1 MFASFFRFELRYW
14 LFSMMVYVFLAI
26 IGLLAFA
33 ATSSDNVQVGGS
45 LENAF
50 RNSPFTIQMMYA
62 AMSII
67 SVVMTAAFANG
78 AASRDF
84 MYNTNQLLFTKPIDK
99 FSYIMGR
106 YWGSAL
112 VAIVPMLGVS
122 IGILLAKHMPWV
134 EPEDWGPV
142 SWPAHFWGLAVSA
155 IPNAII
161 MSALIFAVAV
171 YTRSTIAAFIA
182 AILLI
187 VGSSVASALT
197 ANLDN
202 QAIAAMVDPFGTTAM
217 ESVTRYWTV
226 NDRNTQVITLSGLVL
241 ANRVLW
247 LAVSMGVLALAYW
260 RFSFTEKQ
268 RSGKRKVEDAKEVS
282 VEALAIPHVGFHS
295 GIGARFTQLRSQVKV
310 DFFETIKSNV
320 FIVLMMVTLLNVS
333 VALTLS
339 DSAGFGL
346 KALPVTYNMI
356 DLIRG
361 SMYAF
366 LICIIAFYTGVMVWK
381 ERDAKL
387 DEVYDA
393 LPQSTWTI
401 FLGKLIAMMLIVAIV
416 LSIGIL
422 TGMTVQAFKGYT
434 RFQLGLY
441 ATEILV
447 LDLLSMFFLVLLSMV
462 AHVISPNK
470 YIGYFLFIILVICN
484 SFGWSLLEVST
495 RMVRYGSTPG
505 YTYSDMFRFAPYQLT
520 LWAFSIYWLLFAGL
534 VAIGC
539 ILYWQRGRETSV
551 VRRLRGAVANFRGGI
566 AGWGTAIAVL
576 WIGTGGWV
584 YYNTMVRNELLGS
597 AELELRSARY
607 EKEFKEEHKSKAQP
621 SVVKVNYNIDV
632 YPERRAIKFIG
643 DQVIAN
649 KTEDSIDELYLNFAN
664 GFETEVEIEN
674 ATLQESF
681 EDYNY
686 YIYKFDP
693 PMEPEQELNMKYTVT
708 FEPEGFENSVSRTD
722 IVQNGTFFN
731 NTIAPQIGYS
741 TGKELSDRGDRKDHD
756 LPENQDLMPLLDPS
770 DAKNRKQTYIAGVNQ
785 WVEVETIISTTNDYA
800 VAPGSLQKRWEED
813 GRNYFHYKVDHPSL
827 NFYSFISADYKV
839 AINQW
844 KGVDIEVY
852 YHPEHEWNVDNML
865 RSIRDSLEYYTENFG
880 PYYHKQA
887 RIIEFPRIATFA
899 QAFPGTMPY
908 SEGIGFIADIGEKD
922 DIDMVYY
929 VVAHEMA
936 HQWWAHQV
944 IGANMQG
951 STLLSETLSQ
961 YSALMVMEKQFGRD
975 MMRKFLQY
983 EMDSYLRSR
992 GGERLK
998 ERPLV
1003 SVEASQGYIHY
1014 RKGSCAMYY
1023 LKEMIGEDKINGVL
1037 RDLIEEFG
1045 YKTAPF
1051 PTSLDL
1057 VERLREVTPEDLRY
1071 MLKDLFEEITLFANR
1086 TEKATYEELEDG
1098 TYKIH
1103 LDVVCEKFRADEKGK
1118 ETTVDVDDWIEIG
1131 AFAKPEDGN
1140 RYGKTLHRERKRVK
1154 GKESSFE
1161 FIVDELPDKVGIDP
1175 FALLI
1180 DRMPK
1185 DNMKTPSAL

>member
-1 MFASFFRFELRYW
+1 
-14 LFSMMVYVFLAI
+14 MMVYVFLVI
-26 IGLLAFA
+26 IGLLTFA

-50 RNSPFTIQMMYA
+50 RNSPFTIQTMYA
-62 AMSII
+62 ALSVI

-84 MYNTNQLLFTKPIDK
+84 MYNTNQLIFTKPIDK
-99 FSYIMGR
+99 FAYIMGR
-106 YWGSAL
+106 YWGAAL

-122 IGILLAKHMPWV
+122 IGILLAKTMPWV
-134 EPEDWGPV
+134 DPEDWGPV
-142 SWPAHFWGLAVSA
+142 SWSAHFWGLAVSA
-155 IPNAII
+155 VPNAII
-161 MSALIFAVAV
+161 VSALIFAVAV
-171 YTRSTIAAFIA
+171 YTRSTIGAFIA

-187 VGSSVASALT
+187 VGSALASALV

-202 QAIAAMVDPFGTTAM
+202 QTIAALVDPFGTTAM

-247 LAVSMGVLALAYW
+247 LAVSMGVLMLAYW
-260 RFSFTEKQ
+260 RFSFTERQ
-268 RSGKRKVEDAKEVS
+268 HAGRKAEASKEEPV
-282 VEALAIPHVGFHS
+282 VVVPIPQVGFHHGVS
-295 GIGARFTQLRSQVKV
+295 ARLVQLRSQVKV
-310 DFFETIKSNV
+310 EFFETIKSNV

-339 DSAGFGL
+339 DSVSFGL
-346 KALPVTYNMI
+346 KSLPVTYNMI

-366 LICIIAFYTGVMVWK
+366 LICVIAFYTGVMVWK
-381 ERDAKL
+381 ERDVRL
-387 DEVYDA
+387 DEIYDA

-401 FLGKLIAMMLIVAIV
+401 FVGKLLALMLIVALV
-416 LSIGIL
+416 LSLGIL
-422 TGMTVQAFKGYT
+422 TGITVQAFKGYT

-441 ATEILV
+441 VTEILV
-447 LDLLSMFFLVLLSMV
+447 LDLFAMFFLVLLSMV
-462 AHVISPNK
+462 SHVISPNK
-470 YIGYFLFIILVICN
+470 YIGYFLFIILIICN
-484 SFGWSLLEVST
+484 AFGWSLLEVST
-495 RMVRYGSTPG
+495 RMVQYGSMPS
-505 YTYSDMFRFAPYQLT
+505 YTYSDMFRFAPYQGT
-520 LWAFSIYWLLFAGL
+520 LWAFAIYWLLFAGL

-539 ILYWQRGRETSV
+539 ILYWQRGKETHV
-551 VRRLRGAVANFRGGI
+551 AKRLRAAVANCRGGI
-566 AGWGTAIAVL
+566 AGWGMALFVL
-576 WIGTGGWV
+576 WIAAGGWV
-584 YYNTMVRNELLGS
+584 YYNTMIRNELLGS
-597 AELELRSARY
+597 SQLELRSARY
-607 EKEFKEEHKSKAQP
+607 EKDFKEKHKSKAQP
-621 SVVKVNYNIDV
+621 SVVNVKYNIDI
-632 YPERRAIKFIG
+632 YPERRAINFVG

-649 KTEDSIDELYLNFAN
+649 ESDEPIEELYLNFAN
-664 GFETEVEIEN
+664 GYETEVEIEN
-674 ATLQESF
+674 ATLKEAI
-681 EDYNY
+681 EDCNY
-686 YIYKFDP
+686 YIYQFDP
-693 PMEPEQELNMKYTVT
+693 PMEPKQRLSMNYKVT
-708 FEPEGFENSVSRTD
+708 FEPVGFENSVSKLD

-741 TGKELSDRGDRKDHD
+741 TGKELSDRGDRKSLG
-756 LPENQDLMPLLDPS
+756 LPENQDLMPTLDPS
-770 DAKNRKQTYIAGVNQ
+770 DMRNREQTYLGGINQ

-827 NFYSFISADYKV
+827 NFYSFISANYKV
-839 AINQW
+839 AINRW

-852 YHPEHEWNVDNML
+852 YHPDHEWNVENML
-865 RSIRDSLEYYTENFG
+865 RSVRDSLEYYTENFG

-887 RIIEFPRIATFA
+887 RIIEFPRIASFA

-908 SEGIGFIADIGEKD
+908 SEGIGFIADIRDKD

-951 STLLSETLSQ
+951 STLLSETLAQ
-961 YSALMVMEKQFGRD
+961 YSALMVMEKRFGRD

-983 EMDSYLRSR
+983 EMDSYLRAR
-992 GGERLK
+992 GSERIK

-1023 LKEMIGEDKINGVL
+1023 LKEMIGEEKINGVL
-1037 RDLIEEFG
+1037 KELIEEFG
-1045 YKTAPF
+1045 YKRAPF

-1057 VERLREVTPEDLRY
+1057 VERLRAVTPEDLRY
-1071 MLKDLFEEITLFANR
+1071 ILKDLFEEITLFANR
-1086 TEKATYEELEDG
+1086 TAKVTYEELEDG
-1098 TYKIH
+1098 KYKIH
-1103 LDVVCEKFRADEKGK
+1103 LDVICEKFRADEKGK
-1118 ETTVDVDDWIEIG
+1118 ETMIELDDWIEIG
-1131 AFAKPEDGN
+1131 AFAEPEGGN
-1140 RYGKTLHRERKRVK
+1140 RYGETLYRERMRVE
-1154 GKESSFE
+1154 GRELSFD
-1161 FIVDELPDKVGIDP
+1161 FILDELPDKVGIDP

-1180 DRMPK
+1180 DRTPA
-1185 DNMKTPSAL
+1185 DNMKTPAAR